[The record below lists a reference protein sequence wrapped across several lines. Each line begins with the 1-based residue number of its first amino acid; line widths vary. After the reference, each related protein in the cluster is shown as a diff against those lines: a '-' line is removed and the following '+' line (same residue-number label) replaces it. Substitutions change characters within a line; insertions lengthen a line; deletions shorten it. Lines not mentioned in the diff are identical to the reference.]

1 MKLSLIATAF
11 AAILSTGYAET
22 LRNSNSNLDDVPTA
36 ASPVAKA
43 AQGMMEPLVDV
54 DENVGKRTLVG
65 AEEDAIIMGANTNE
79 GQTNGDRALGTKKD
93 YSGQACSH
101 CCNDDFN
108 C

>member
-1 MKLSLIATAF
+1 MQLSLIATAF

-22 LRNSNSNLDDVPTA
+22 LRNSNSNLDGVPTA
-36 ASPVAKA
+36 ASPVAEA
-43 AQGMMEPLVDV
+43 AQGMMEPLV

-65 AEEDAIIMGANTNE
+65 AEEDATIMGANTNE

-93 YSGQACSH
+93 YSGQACQY